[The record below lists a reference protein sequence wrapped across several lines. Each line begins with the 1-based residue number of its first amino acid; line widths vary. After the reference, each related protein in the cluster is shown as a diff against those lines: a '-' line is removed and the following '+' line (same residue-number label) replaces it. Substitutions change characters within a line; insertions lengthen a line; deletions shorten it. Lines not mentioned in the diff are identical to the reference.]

1 MFDFDC
7 ITKEDKKEHYPNLP
21 KILGHLYRI
30 LKVGG
35 SGSGK
40 TNALL
45 HLINHELDNDQ
56 IYLYAKD
63 PSKAKYQLLIKKE
76 KGQAQNFFNPSV

>member
-7 ITKEDKKEHYPNLP
+7 ITKEDKKEHNPNWP

-30 LKVGG
+30 LIVGG

-56 IYLYAKD
+56 IYLYTKD
-63 PSKAKYQLLIKKE
+63 LSKTKYQLLIKKE
-76 KGQAQNFFNPSV
+76 KGQAQNFVNPSI